1 MQHRTFTIVSA
12 LVVVFGGLTRDGL
25 AETPAPVRDVLDRY
39 CVDCHDVDG
48 PKGNID
54 LASVSPQ
61 DVAAHPAVWE
71 DVVRRLRGRQMPPA
85 GKRRPDEATYVSI
98 VSRLE
103 SALDQA
109 WAEHPNAGRT
119 DTIRRLTRTEYQNA
133 VRDLLA
139 VEIDA
144 SSLLPADDAGHGF
157 DNVAAGNLSPTLLDR
172 YITAAQKIARLAVG
186 GPLRSPGGETIRVKP
201 DVTQEQHVEGLPIGT
216 RGGALIPYTFP
227 RDGQYDVQVR
237 LTRDRNEHVEGLHE
251 PAELE
256 VLLDR
261 ERVGSFT
268 VKPPPDKDY
277 QHVDDHLKVRLT
289 ATAGP
294 HDLGVTFVKQPS
306 SLLETVRQPYVARFN
321 MHRSPRITPAVYQ
334 VTITGPLKDDGPG
347 DTPSRRRIF
356 VAKPKSVA
364 DEDSCAKQS
373 LLPLMRR
380 AYRRPV
386 ADGDLDRILP
396 LYRQARQ
403 DADFDAGIEAA
414 LSGILVSREF
424 LFRVEQDPAGVA
436 SHTAYRVSDIEL
448 ASRLSFFLWSS
459 LPDDELL
466 TAAERGE
473 LHEPAV
479 LAKQTRRMLADTR
492 SRSLVTNFAEQWLN
506 LRALDAIT
514 PDGRLFPDFDDN
526 LRQSFRRETEL
537 LIEDVLRGDRSV
549 LELIHSDH
557 TWLNERLA
565 KHYGIDNV
573 YGTRFR
579 RVTLDPATHRG
590 GLLRQ
595 GSVLMVSSYATRTS
609 PVIRGKW
616 VLEKLLGSPPPPQP
630 PNVPALED
638 NTVSASLPIRERLK
652 QHRANPACASCHQ
665 LMDPVGFSLENFD
678 AIGRWRTMDEGRPV
692 DCAGGMPDGS
702 RFDGV
707 DGLEAAMLKRPEIFV
722 GNLTEKL
729 LTYALGR
736 GVESYDAPAVREIVR
751 KAQAQDFRFGA
762 LIEAVVASPPFQM
775 RTSP

>member
-1 MQHRTFTIVSA
+1 MNHRRVAIAPAVLLLTLTHAMAAERSPS
-12 LVVVFGGLTRDGL
+12 LPSVFKK
-25 AETPAPVRDVLDRY
+25 Y
-39 CVDCHDVDG
+39 CFDCHDADNS
-48 PKGNID
+48 KGNLD
-54 LASVSPQ
+54 LAAVSGQ
-61 DVAAHPAVWE
+61 DVAAHPDIWE
-71 DVVRRLRGRQMPPA
+71 KVVRQLNGRQMPPA
-85 GKRRPDEATYVSI
+85 GKKRPDDATYADVI
-98 VSRLE
+98 ARLGA
-103 SALDQA
+103 SLDQA
-109 WAEHPNAGRT
+109 WAQHPNAGRT

-139 VEIDA
+139 VDIDA

-157 DNVAAGNLSPTLLDR
+157 DDVASGNLSATLLER

-186 GPLRSPGGETIRVKP
+186 GPLRSPGGETIRIKP
-201 DVTQEQHVEGLPIGT
+201 DVTQEQHAEGLPIGT
-216 RGGALIPYTFP
+216 RGGTVVPYTFP
-227 RDGQYDVQVR
+227 RDGAYDVQVR

-268 VKPPPDKDY
+268 VKPPADKDF
-277 QHVDDHLKVRLT
+277 QHVDDHLKVRMT
-289 ATAGP
+289 VKAGP
-294 HDLGVTFVKQPS
+294 HDLGVTFVKEPK
-306 SLLETVRQPYVARFN
+306 SLLETVRQPYLSRFN
-321 MHRSPRITPAVYQ
+321 MHRSPRNTPAVYQ
-334 VTITGPLKDDGPG
+334 VTITGPFADKGPG

-356 VAKPKSVA
+356 LARPKSTA
-364 DEDSCAKQS
+364 DEESCAKQV

-386 ADGDLDRILP
+386 ADADLDRILP
-396 LYRQARQ
+396 LFRQARQ

-424 LFRVEQDPAGVA
+424 LFRVEHDPAGVA
-436 SHTAYRVSDIEL
+436 PHTAYRIRDIEL
-448 ASRLSFFLWSS
+448 ASRLSLFLWSS
-459 LPDDELL
+459 IPDDELL
-466 TAAERGE
+466 AAAEHGE
-473 LHEPAV
+473 LHEPSV
-479 LAKQTRRMLADTR
+479 LARQTRRMLADTR
-492 SRSLVTNFAEQWLN
+492 SRALVTHFAEQWLG
-506 LRALDAIT
+506 LRTLDAIT

-526 LRQSFRRETEL
+526 LRQAFRRETEL
-537 LIEDVLRGDRSV
+537 LFDDVLRGDRSV
-549 LELIHSDH
+549 LELIRSDH

-565 KHYGIDNV
+565 KHYGIDDV

-579 RVTLDPATHRG
+579 RVTLDPAAHRG

-595 GSVLMVSSYATRTS
+595 GSVLTLSSYATRTS
-609 PVIRGKW
+609 PVIRGMW

-665 LMDPVGFSLENFD
+665 LMDPVGFALENFD
-678 AIGRWRTMDEGRPV
+678 AVGRWRTMDEGHPV
-692 DCAGGMPDGS
+692 DCAGGFPDGS

-707 DGLEAAMLKRPEIFV
+707 DGLEAALLKRPEIFA

-736 GVESYDAPAVREIVR
+736 GVEYYDAPAVREIVR
-751 KAQAQDFRFGA
+751 RAQAQDFRFGT